1 MPGAYDGAGTLFAL
15 GLRLTKIDS
24 TGAPIV
30 GTSTCYVTDALVQ
43 IAPGLT
49 FTENDAI
56 TQNNGRGQ
64 PCVSYQAPDTLL
76 NGVLDP
82 VQFCTPDPNVMEFLI
97 GGAVILTPSEVQ
109 TVTITGTPTGGTF
122 TLTFSGQTTGTI
134 AYNATASTVQTA
146 LEALSNIAPGD
157 VVCTGGPLPGTAVV
171 VTFGGQYAGTDVS
184 QMTASG
190 AGLTG
195 GTTPT
200 VTVTTTTAGGTGN
213 VIGWRAP
220 EVNTTPVPN
229 GVAVEAWTN
238 AILDNAPDTTRPY
251 FHHIW
256 PRCRLRMSANLEL
269 SGENAGVPEFTAV
282 CEKNAN
288 FGAGPVDDI
297 VIPTDRVWQYVR
309 SATNPTDTPGFV
321 TVS

>member
-1 MPGAYDGAGTLFAL
+1 MAGYDGAGTLFAL
-15 GLRLTKIDS
+15 GLRLTKIDA

-30 GTSTCYVTDALVQ
+30 GTNTCYVTDALVQ

-49 FTENDAI
+49 FTENEAV

-82 VQFCTPDPNVMEFLI
+82 VQFCTPDPHIMEFLV

-109 TVTITGTPTGGTF
+109 TVTITGSPTGGTY
-122 TLTFSGQTTGTI
+122 TLTFGGQTTAGI
-134 AYNATASTVQTA
+134 AWNATSAAVRSA

-157 VVCTGGPLPGTAVV
+157 VVTAGGPHPGADVA
-171 VTFGGQYAGTDVS
+171 VTFGGAYAGTDVA
-184 QMTASG
+184 QMTASA

-195 GTTPT
+195 GTTPA
-200 VTVTTTTAGGTGN
+200 VVVTTTTPGGSGDA
-213 VIGWRAP
+213 IGYRAP

-229 GVAVEAWTN
+229 GVAIEAWTN
-238 AILDNAPDTTRPY
+238 AILDNAPAMVLPY

-256 PRCRLRMSANLEL
+256 PRCRVRL
-269 SGENAGVPEFTAV
+269 SENVTLGAENAGT
-282 CEKNAN
+282 
-288 FGAGPVDDI
+288 
-297 VIPTDRVWQYVR
+297 
-309 SATNPTDTPGFV
+309 
-321 TVS
+321 